1 MAKLDDQKLHPA
13 QCRPGAG
20 LCASCFVSRW
30 DPSSPWDR
38 TNLMETHSEFQIHGS
53 DVLNMQVR
61 TCNGNRIASP
71 FPVVWADRKNSR
83 SVKACCYPIYE
94 GSKAYWCNTAYHAI
108 MAGKNS
114 NLIAPM
120 LNFMQDTVYF
130 SITFMLTHSAFT
142 LIRGSRISNL
152 SVLIYRSFLQLDS
165 LLHT

>member
-38 TNLMETHSEFQIHGS
+38 TNLMETHSEFQIYGS

-71 FPVVWADRKNSR
+71 FPVV
-83 SVKACCYPIYE
+83 
-94 GSKAYWCNTAYHAI
+94 
-108 MAGKNS
+108 
-114 NLIAPM
+114 
-120 LNFMQDTVYF
+120 
-130 SITFMLTHSAFT
+130 
-142 LIRGSRISNL
+142 
-152 SVLIYRSFLQLDS
+152 
-165 LLHT
+165 

>member
-38 TNLMETHSEFQIHGS
+38 TNLMETHSEFQIYGS

-94 GSKAYWCNTAYHAI
+94 GSKAYWCNTAYHAT

-114 NLIAPM
+114 NLITPM
-120 LNFMQDTVYF
+120 LNFMQGTVYF